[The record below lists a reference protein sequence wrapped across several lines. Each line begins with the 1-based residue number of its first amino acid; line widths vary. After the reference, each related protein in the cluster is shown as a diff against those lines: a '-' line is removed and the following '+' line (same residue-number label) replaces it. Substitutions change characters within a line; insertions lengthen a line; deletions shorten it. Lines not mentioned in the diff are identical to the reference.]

1 MAQRAEGECAGSGG
15 AGGWA
20 LDFVNQT
27 VDEIEQMPPKLSN
40 DRALRI
46 VAAAREEFAK
56 RGFAGARVEQIAR
69 RAGVNK
75 QLLFYYYHSK
85 RGLFQ
90 AVLAQSA
97 GELEAA
103 LAELAYP
110 PGGPLER
117 LRLTLAAQFEFL
129 AQHPQVVALI
139 GQGTRSGAAFAP
151 AINRLVV
158 LRAEGQGLGQVRD
171 DVDPHLA
178 AAQALILMVGYLS
191 MEAVVA
197 ASARPLGA
205 DEPAL
210 RERWREAAVDLVVAG
225 VSAS

>member
-1 MAQRAEGECAGSGG
+1 
-15 AGGWA
+15 
-20 LDFVNQT
+20 
-27 VDEIEQMPPKLSN
+27 MPPKLSN

-46 VAAAREEFAK
+46 VAAAREEFAR

-69 RAGVNK
+69 QAGVNK
-75 QLLFYYYHSK
+75 QLLFYYFHSK

-97 GELEAA
+97 GELETA
-103 LAELAYP
+103 LAELASRS
-110 PGGPLER
+110 GGAGSGRGPLER

-129 AQHPQVVALI
+129 ARHPEIVALL
-139 GQGTRSGAAFAP
+139 GQGTRSGGGAAFAP

-158 LRAEGQGLGQVRD
+158 LLAEGQGLGQVRD
-171 DVDPHLA
+171 DLDPHLA

-191 MEAVVA
+191 MESVIA

-205 DEPAL
+205 DEPSL

>member
-1 MAQRAEGECAGSGG
+1 MTKSS
-15 AGGWA
+15 
-20 LDFVNQT
+20 V
-27 VDEIEQMPPKLSN
+27 PPKLSN

-69 RAGVNK
+69 RADVNK

-90 AVLAQSA
+90 AVLSQAA
-97 GELEAA
+97 GELESA
-103 LAELAYP
+103 LARLAHP
-110 PGGPLER
+110 SGGPLDR

-129 AQHPQVVALI
+129 ARSPEIVALI
-139 GQGTRSGAAFAP
+139 GQGMRSGAAFEP

-158 LRAEGQGLGQVRD
+158 LLAEGQGLGQVRD

-178 AAQALILMVGYLS
+178 AAQALVLMIGYLT
-191 MEAVVA
+191 METVVA
-197 ASARPLGA
+197 TSARPLAA
-205 DEPAL
+205 DEPSL
-210 RERWREAAVDLVVAG
+210 RQRWREASVDLVVAG
-225 VSAS
+225 VSAR

>member
-1 MAQRAEGECAGSGG
+1 MNLE
-15 AGGWA
+15 
-20 LDFVNQT
+20 
-27 VDEIEQMPPKLSN
+27 MPPKLSN

-46 VAAAREEFAK
+46 VAAAREEFAR
-56 RGFAGARVEQIAR
+56 RGFAGARVDQIAR

-75 QLLFYYYHSK
+75 QLLFYYFHSK

-97 GELEAA
+97 GELETA
-103 LAELAYP
+103 LAELATKSGGAGSG
-110 PGGPLER
+110 GGPLER

-129 AQHPQVVALI
+129 ARHPEIVALL
-139 GQGTRSGAAFAP
+139 GQGTRSGGGAAFAP

-158 LRAEGQGLGQVRD
+158 LLAEGQGLGQVRD
-171 DVDPHLA
+171 DLDPHLA

-191 MEAVVA
+191 MEAVIA
-197 ASARPLGA
+197 TSARPLGA
-205 DEPAL
+205 DEPSL
-210 RERWREAAVDLVVAG
+210 RARWREAAVDLVVAG

>member
-1 MAQRAEGECAGSGG
+1 
-15 AGGWA
+15 
-20 LDFVNQT
+20 
-27 VDEIEQMPPKLSN
+27 MPPKLSN

-75 QLLFYYYHSK
+75 QLLFYYFHSK

-97 GELEAA
+97 GELETA
-103 LAELAYP
+103 LAELASP
-110 PGGPLER
+110 GGGGPLER

-129 AQHPQVVALI
+129 ARHPEIVALL
-139 GQGTRSGAAFAP
+139 GQGTRAGGGAAFGP

-158 LRAEGQGLGQVRD
+158 LLAEGQGLGQV
-171 DVDPHLA
+171 
-178 AAQALILMVGYLS
+178 VGYLS
-191 MEAVVA
+191 MEAVIA
-197 ASARPLGA
+197 TSARPLGA
-205 DEPAL
+205 DEPSL

>member
-1 MAQRAEGECAGSGG
+1 
-15 AGGWA
+15 
-20 LDFVNQT
+20 
-27 VDEIEQMPPKLSN
+27 
-40 DRALRI
+40 LRI
-46 VAAAREEFAK
+46 GVAAREEFAR
-56 RGFAGARVEQIAR
+56 RGFAGARIEQIAR

-90 AVLAQSA
+90 AVLAQAA
-97 GELEAA
+97 GELEGA
-103 LAELAYP
+103 LASVALP
-110 PGGPLER
+110 TGVPLER
-117 LRLTLAAQFEFL
+117 LRLTLQAQFEFL
-129 AQHPQVVALI
+129 AHNPELVALLA
-139 GQGTRSGAAFAP
+139 QAARLGGGGGGGGGGGSHFAPFAP
-151 AINRLVV
+151 AIKRLVV
-158 LRAEGQGLGQVRD
+158 LLAEGQGLGQVRD

-178 AAQALILMVGYLS
+178 AAQALVLMVGYLS

-225 VSAS
+225 VSAR

>member
-1 MAQRAEGECAGSGG
+1 MNLE
-15 AGGWA
+15 
-20 LDFVNQT
+20 
-27 VDEIEQMPPKLSN
+27 MPPKLSN

-46 VAAAREEFAK
+46 VAAAREEFAR
-56 RGFAGARVEQIAR
+56 RGFAGARVDQIAR

-75 QLLFYYYHSK
+75 QLLFYYFHSK

-97 GELEAA
+97 GELETA
-103 LAELAYP
+103 LAELASKSGGAGSG
-110 PGGPLER
+110 GGPLER

-129 AQHPQVVALI
+129 ARHPDIVALL
-139 GQGTRSGAAFAP
+139 GQGTRSGGGAAFAP

-158 LRAEGQGLGQVRD
+158 LLAEGQGLGQVRD
-171 DVDPHLA
+171 DLDPHLA

-191 MEAVVA
+191 MEAVIA
-197 ASARPLGA
+197 TSARPLGA
-205 DEPAL
+205 DEPSL
-210 RERWREAAVDLVVAG
+210 RARWREAAVDLVVAG

>member
-1 MAQRAEGECAGSGG
+1 
-15 AGGWA
+15 
-20 LDFVNQT
+20 
-27 VDEIEQMPPKLSN
+27 
-40 DRALRI
+40 

-56 RGFAGARVEQIAR
+56 RGYAGARVKQIAS

-90 AVLAQSA
+90 AVLAQCA
-97 GELEAA
+97 AELEGA
-103 LAELAYP
+103 LASQAP
-110 PGGPLER
+110 PSGGPLER
-117 LRLTLAAQFEFL
+117 LRLTLTAQFEFL
-129 AQHPQVVALI
+129 ERNPEMVSLI
-139 GQGTRSGAAFAP
+139 GQGARSGVAFQP

-158 LRAEGQGLGQVRD
+158 LLAEGQGRGQVRD
-171 DVDPHLA
+171 DVDPHLT

-205 DEPAL
+205 DEPSL